1 MKDIGGRWLMSL
13 PSAQKQTEIPWNSL
27 TLKINMSKILKWGGT
42 IHFNISFIDYELW
55 KESLTII
62 NSNNVYKTNN
72 RLKS

>member
-1 MKDIGGRWLMSL
+1 MKDISGRGLISL
-13 PSAQKQTEIPWNSL
+13 PSAKKQTEIPWNSL
-27 TLKINMSKILKWGGT
+27 TLKIDMSKILKWGGT

-55 KESLTII
+55 KESLAVI